1 MRGAVLNFK
10 QLLLQTRILLRA
22 ALCGIWMP
30 LLGAPQEVAEEG
42 RPDVPSGTS
51 LLPAVSEMNGGDVCD
66 SKGPPSAGHV
76 SHPAD
81 G

>member
-1 MRGAVLNFK
+1 MPAG
-10 QLLLQTRILLRA
+10 
-22 ALCGIWMP
+22 MP

-51 LLPAVSEMNGGDVCD
+51 LLPAVLTKNGGDVCFGK
-66 SKGPPSAGHV
+66 SPPSAGHI

-81 G
+81 GSDVGEIGRAINDRPYGVKVTF